1 MTFKEN
7 IHRICREKGTSLTTV
22 VRQVTNS
29 SSLVTAINKGSLP
42 KEDIMIALA
51 HTLDCS
57 IMDFFAN
64 EDALISSNLE
74 NILTNEE
81 IDIINIYRSLPRS
94 KQYEILSV
102 VTKYAE

>member
-42 KEDIMIALA
+42 KEV
-51 HTLDCS
+51 
-57 IMDFFAN
+57 
-64 EDALISSNLE
+64 
-74 NILTNEE
+74 
-81 IDIINIYRSLPRS
+81 S
-94 KQYEILSV
+94 KQYE
-102 VTKYAE
+102 TQAKNN